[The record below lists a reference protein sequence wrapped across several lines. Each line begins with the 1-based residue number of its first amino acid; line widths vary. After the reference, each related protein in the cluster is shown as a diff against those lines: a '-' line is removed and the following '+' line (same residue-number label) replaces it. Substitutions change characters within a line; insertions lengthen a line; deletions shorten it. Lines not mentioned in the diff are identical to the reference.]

1 MMEIQSEWWK
11 LEVMII
17 PSKSREIHTVSH
29 YKTPTLH
36 PHSKEN
42 QNRITQQS
50 SKNSKHTHRSAY
62 LIDYNPQITIKHRFT
77 QQSLLSKCNHSNH
90 TTTPSFPLP
99 NLKVDPNYYSHQI
112 DPPKHSSMQF
122 PSQNKH
128 TPSLLER
135 IERVTRITP
144 PTYHDQECTW
154 RCYQRAPACRSV
166 SSPRT
171 PHGSTS

>member
-42 QNRITQQS
+42 QNRITQQPS
-50 SKNSKHTHRSAY
+50 IVQRNTHRKTLSHR
-62 LIDYNPQITIKHRFT
+62 LQSPNHHKTPLHSTIPSQQMQPPNRILFPSQTSQWTQISTSIKST
-77 QQSLLSKCNHSNH
+77 
-90 TTTPSFPLP
+90 
-99 NLKVDPNYYSHQI
+99 
-112 DPPKHSSMQF
+112 PPKHSSMQC
-122 PSQNKH
+122 PSHNKH

>member
-1 MMEIQSEWWK
+1 MMEIQSESWI

-17 PSKSREIHTVSH
+17 PSSSPVIHTISH
-29 YKTPTLH
+29 SKSPTSH
-36 PHSKEN
+36 PHSTEN
-42 QNRITQQS
+42 QNRTTQQFS
-50 SKNSKHTHRSAY
+50 TEHQNTHRKTLS
-62 LIDYNPQITIKHRFT
+62 HRL
-77 QQSLLSKCNHSNH
+77 QSSNH
-90 TTTPSFPLP
+90 HKTPLHSAIPSQQMQPPNRILFPFQTS
-99 NLKVDPNYYSHQI
+99 KWTQI
-112 DPPKHSSMQF
+112 STPIKSTPPKHSSPQC

-154 RCYQRAPACRSV
+154 RCYQPAPACRSV

>member
-90 TTTPSFPLP
+90 TTTPSIPLP
-99 NLKVDPNYYSHQI
+99 NLKVDPNLHPYQI
-112 DPPKHSSMQF
+112 NP
-122 PSQNKH
+122 QN
-128 TPSLLER
+128 TPQCNALLTTNTHLQHLKE
-135 IERVTRITP
+135 VKP

>member
-42 QNRITQQS
+42 QNRITQQPS
-50 SKNSKHTHRSAY
+50 TKNSETLTERPY
-62 LIDYNPQITIKHRFT
+62 LLYYNPQNTMKHRLT
-77 QQSLLSKCNHSNH
+77 QQSLLSKCNHP
-90 TTTPSFPLP
+90 TIPSIPLP
-99 NLKVDPNYYSHQI
+99 NLKVNPNLHPYQI
-112 DPPKHSSMQF
+112 DLQSTPKF
-122 PSQNKH
+122 PSHNKH
-128 TPSLLER
+128 TPSSVER
-135 IERVTRITP
+135 IERVTRIKP